1 MIQFVSLTFIFFLID
16 LTQFKLQII
25 EKLLTAMRINNNL
38 ARLKTYLL
46 RHKRDLIL
54 GAIFALGTNFFAL
67 LIPYVLRY
75 TIDGLQ
81 TVINKETLLLYA
93 LLIASI
99 SIMGGLFRYLMT
111 RRLMGVAFQIEYEL
125 RNDLFNH
132 LQKLS
137 LSYFHKIKTGDIMAR
152 ATNDLKAVRMLL
164 GPGIRNLLN
173 TIIMGSTAII
183 LMLIINSKLTLYSL
197 IPLPILTVAVIIF
210 SSRIFHRFKKVQEQF
225 SSISAG
231 VQENLSGIR
240 VVKAYV
246 QEENEK
252 RKFKQLNQDYMNKNM
267 SLVKIWGPFFPF
279 IMLIAGIG
287 IVIVLWFGG
296 QLVITGEISLGQF
309 VQFSGYL
316 MMLTWPMM
324 ALGWVINLVQRGS
337 ASMGRLMEILDQV
350 PEIKDS
356 EWTQD
361 INILEGEIEFK
372 NVSFAYD
379 EKVILKNI
387 NLKIPK
393 GMTIGIMGPTGSGKT
408 TLVNLIPR
416 LLELRQGSLTIDGR
430 EIKTIPLKVLRKNVG
445 YVPQETFLFSESL
458 KENIIYGLEGFDEAK
473 LRRAV
478 SISALDDEIERFS
491 QRYETPVGERGVTL
505 SGGQKQRT
513 ALSRAIIREPKILIL
528 DDAFSSVDVHTE
540 EKILK
545 QLRKFRERRTCI
557 LVAHRISTIHDADLI
572 VVLKDGEI
580 VEQGT
585 HKELVAS
592 GGIYAN
598 IYRQQ
603 RLREEL
609 EKIA

>member
-1 MIQFVSLTFIFFLID
+1 MRKSSNLI
-16 LTQFKLQII
+16 
-25 EKLLTAMRINNNL
+25 
-38 ARLKTYLL
+38 RLKAYLL
-46 RHKRDLIL
+46 KHKRNLIL
-54 GAIFALGTNFFAL
+54 AVFFSVGTNLLAL

-75 TIDGLQ
+75 TIDDLK
-81 TVINKETLLLYA
+81 TLMNKETLLLYA
-93 LLIASI
+93 LLIVSI
-99 SIMGGLFRYLMT
+99 SIMAGFFRFLMT
-111 RRLMGVAFQIEYEL
+111 RRLIGVAFQIEYEL
-125 RNDLFNH
+125 RNDLFSH

-137 LSYFHKIKTGDIMAR
+137 LSYFHKTKTGDIMAR
-152 ATNDLKAVRMLL
+152 ATNDLKAVRMLV

-173 TIIMGSTAII
+173 TIIMGSAAII
-183 LMLIINSKLTLYSL
+183 LMLIIDYKLTLYSL
-197 IPLPILTVAVIIF
+197 IPLPVLTIAVTIF
-210 SSRIFHRFKKVQEQF
+210 SSRIFYRFQKVQEQF
-225 SSISAG
+225 SSISVG
-231 VQENLSGIR
+231 VQENLTGIR

-246 QEENEK
+246 QEGNEK
-252 RKFKQLNQDYMNKNM
+252 RKFKQLNQDYMDKNI
-267 SLVKIWGPFFPF
+267 SLVKIWGLFFPF

-287 IVIVLWFGG
+287 MVIVLWLGG
-296 QLVITGEISLGQF
+296 RLVMAGKISLGQF
-309 VQFSGYL
+309 VQFNGYL

-324 ALGWVINLVQRGS
+324 ALGWAINLVQRGS
-337 ASMGRLMEILDQV
+337 ASMGRLIEILDQA

-356 EWTQD
+356 EYLED
-361 INILEGEIEFK
+361 IRTLEGEIEFK

-379 EKVILKNI
+379 KKVILKNI
-387 NLKIPK
+387 DLKIPK
-393 GMTIGIMGPTGSGKT
+393 GITIGIIGPTGSGKS

-416 LLELRQGSLTIDGR
+416 LLEVREGSLTIDGM
-430 EIKTIPLKVLRKNVG
+430 EIKSIPLKILRKNIG

-478 SISALDDEIERFS
+478 SISALSDEIERFS

-545 QLRKFRERRTCI
+545 QLRKFRKRRTCI
-557 LVAHRISTIHDADLI
+557 LVSHRTSTIEDADWI
-572 VVLKDGEI
+572 VVLKDGRI

-585 HKELVAS
+585 HEELVARS
-592 GGIYAN
+592 GIYTD
-598 IYRQQ
+598 IWLQQ
-603 RLREEL
+603 QLREEL

>member
-1 MIQFVSLTFIFFLID
+1 ML
-16 LTQFKLQII
+16 
-25 EKLLTAMRINNNL
+25 
-38 ARLKTYLL
+38 
-46 RHKRDLIL
+46 
-54 GAIFALGTNFFAL
+54 AL

-75 TIDGLQ
+75 TIDGLK
-81 TVINKETLLLYA
+81 TLMNKETLLLYA
-93 LLIASI
+93 LLIVSI
-99 SIMGGLFRYLMT
+99 SIMAGFFRFLMT

-125 RNDLFNH
+125 RNDLFSH

-137 LSYFHKIKTGDIMAR
+137 LSYFHKTKTGDIMAR
-152 ATNDLKAVRMLL
+152 ATNDLKAVRMLV

-173 TIIMGSTAII
+173 TIIMGSAAII
-183 LMLIINSKLTLYSL
+183 LMLIIDYKLTLYSL
-197 IPLPILTVAVIIF
+197 IPLPVLTIAVTIF
-210 SSRIFHRFKKVQEQF
+210 SSRIFYRFQKVQEQF
-225 SSISAG
+225 SSISVG
-231 VQENLSGIR
+231 VQENLTGIR

-246 QEENEK
+246 QEGNEK
-252 RKFKQLNQDYMNKNM
+252 RKFKQLNQDYMDKNI
-267 SLVKIWGPFFPF
+267 SLVKIWGLFFPF

-287 IVIVLWFGG
+287 MVIVLWLGG
-296 QLVITGEISLGQF
+296 RLVMAGKISLGQF
-309 VQFSGYL
+309 VQFNGYL

-324 ALGWVINLVQRGS
+324 ALGWAINLVQRGS
-337 ASMGRLMEILDQV
+337 ASMGRLIEILDQA

-356 EWTQD
+356 EYLED
-361 INILEGEIEFK
+361 IRTLEGEIEFK

-379 EKVILKNI
+379 KKVILKNI
-387 NLKIPK
+387 DLKIPK
-393 GMTIGIMGPTGSGKT
+393 GITIGIIGPTGSGKS

-416 LLELRQGSLTIDGR
+416 LLEVKEGSLTIDGM
-430 EIKTIPLKVLRKNVG
+430 EIKSIPLKILRKNIG

-478 SISALDDEIERFS
+478 SISALSDEIERFS

-545 QLRKFRERRTCI
+545 QLRKFRKRRTCI
-557 LVAHRISTIHDADLI
+557 LVSHRTSTIEDADWI
-572 VVLKDGEI
+572 VVLKDGRI

-585 HKELVAS
+585 HEELVARS
-592 GGIYAN
+592 GIYTD
-598 IYRQQ
+598 IWLQQ
-603 RLREEL
+603 QLREEL

>member
-1 MIQFVSLTFIFFLID
+1 
-16 LTQFKLQII
+16 
-25 EKLLTAMRINNNL
+25 MRINNNL

-46 RHKRDLIL
+46 RHKRGLIL

-99 SIMGGLFRYLMT
+99 SIMGGFFRYLMT
-111 RRLMGVAFQIEYEL
+111 RRLMGVAFQVEYEL

-183 LMLIINSKLTLYSL
+183 LMLIINSELTLYSL

-416 LLELRQGSLTIDGR
+416 LLELRQGSLTIDGM

>member
-1 MIQFVSLTFIFFLID
+1 MRKSSNLT
-16 LTQFKLQII
+16 
-25 EKLLTAMRINNNL
+25 
-38 ARLKTYLL
+38 RLKAYLL
-46 RHKRDLIL
+46 RHKRNLTL
-54 GAIFALGTNFFAL
+54 AVFFSVGTNLLAL

-75 TIDGLQ
+75 TIDGLK
-81 TVINKETLLLYA
+81 TPMNKETLLLYA
-93 LLIASI
+93 LLIVSI
-99 SIMGGLFRYLMT
+99 SIMAGFFRFLMT

-125 RNDLFNH
+125 RNDLFSH

-137 LSYFHKIKTGDIMAR
+137 LSYFHKTKTGDIMAR
-152 ATNDLKAVRMLL
+152 ATNDLKAVRMLV

-173 TIIMGSTAII
+173 TIIMGSAAII
-183 LMLIINSKLTLYSL
+183 LMLIIDYKLTLYSL
-197 IPLPILTVAVIIF
+197 IPLPVLTIAVTIF
-210 SSRIFHRFKKVQEQF
+210 SSRIFYRFQKVQEQF
-225 SSISAG
+225 SSISVG
-231 VQENLSGIR
+231 VQENLTGIR

-246 QEENEK
+246 QEGNEK
-252 RKFKQLNQDYMNKNM
+252 RKFKQLNQDYMDKNI
-267 SLVKIWGPFFPF
+267 SLVKIWGLFFPF

-287 IVIVLWFGG
+287 MVIVLWLGG
-296 QLVITGEISLGQF
+296 RLVMVGKISLGQF
-309 VQFSGYL
+309 VQFNGYL

-324 ALGWVINLVQRGS
+324 ALGWAINLVQRGS
-337 ASMGRLMEILDQV
+337 ASMGRLIEILDQA

-356 EWTQD
+356 EYLED
-361 INILEGEIEFK
+361 IRTLEGEIEFK

-379 EKVILKNI
+379 KKVTLKNI
-387 NLKIPK
+387 DLKIPK
-393 GMTIGIMGPTGSGKT
+393 GITIGIIGPTGSGKS

-416 LLELRQGSLTIDGR
+416 LLEVREGSLTIDGM
-430 EIKTIPLKVLRKNVG
+430 EIKSIPLKILRKNIG

-478 SISALDDEIERFS
+478 SISALSDEIERFS

-545 QLRKFRERRTCI
+545 QLRKFRKRRTCI
-557 LVAHRISTIHDADLI
+557 LVSHRTSTIEDADWI
-572 VVLKDGEI
+572 VVLKDGRI

-585 HKELVAS
+585 HEELVARS
-592 GGIYAN
+592 GIYTD
-598 IYRQQ
+598 IWLQQ
-603 RLREEL
+603 QLREEL

>member
-1 MIQFVSLTFIFFLID
+1 ML
-16 LTQFKLQII
+16 
-25 EKLLTAMRINNNL
+25 
-38 ARLKTYLL
+38 
-46 RHKRDLIL
+46 
-54 GAIFALGTNFFAL
+54 AL

-75 TIDGLQ
+75 TIDDLK
-81 TVINKETLLLYA
+81 TLMNKETLLLYA
-93 LLIASI
+93 LLIVSI
-99 SIMGGLFRYLMT
+99 SIMAGFFRFLMT

-125 RNDLFNH
+125 RNDLFSH

-137 LSYFHKIKTGDIMAR
+137 LSYFHQTKTGDIMAR
-152 ATNDLKAVRMLL
+152 ATNDLKAVRMLV

-173 TIIMGSTAII
+173 TIIMGSAAII
-183 LMLIINSKLTLYSL
+183 LMLIIDYKLTLYSL
-197 IPLPILTVAVIIF
+197 IPLPVLTIAVTIF
-210 SSRIFHRFKKVQEQF
+210 SSRIFYRFQKVQEQF
-225 SSISAG
+225 SSISVG
-231 VQENLSGIR
+231 VQENLTGIR

-246 QEENEK
+246 QEGNEK
-252 RKFKQLNQDYMNKNM
+252 RKFKQLNQDYMDKNI
-267 SLVKIWGPFFPF
+267 SLVKIWGLFFPF

-287 IVIVLWFGG
+287 MVIVLWLGG
-296 QLVITGEISLGQF
+296 RLVMGGKISLGQF
-309 VQFSGYL
+309 VQFNGYL

-324 ALGWVINLVQRGS
+324 ALGWAINLVQRGS
-337 ASMGRLMEILDQV
+337 ASMGRLIEILDQA

-356 EWTQD
+356 EYLED
-361 INILEGEIEFK
+361 IRTLEGEIEFK

-379 EKVILKNI
+379 KKVILKNI
-387 NLKIPK
+387 DLKIPK
-393 GMTIGIMGPTGSGKT
+393 GITIGIIGPTGSGKS

-416 LLELRQGSLTIDGR
+416 LLEVREGSLTIDGM
-430 EIKTIPLKVLRKNVG
+430 EIKSIPLKILRKNIG

-478 SISALDDEIERFS
+478 SISALSDEIERFS

-545 QLRKFRERRTCI
+545 QLRKFRKRRTCI
-557 LVAHRISTIHDADLI
+557 LVSHRTSTIEDADWI
-572 VVLKDGEI
+572 VVLKDGRI

-585 HKELVAS
+585 HEELVARS
-592 GGIYAN
+592 GIYTD
-598 IYRQQ
+598 IWLQQ
-603 RLREEL
+603 QLREEL

>member
-1 MIQFVSLTFIFFLID
+1 ML
-16 LTQFKLQII
+16 
-25 EKLLTAMRINNNL
+25 
-38 ARLKTYLL
+38 
-46 RHKRDLIL
+46 
-54 GAIFALGTNFFAL
+54 AL

-75 TIDGLQ
+75 TIDGLK
-81 TVINKETLLLYA
+81 TLMNKETLLLYA
-93 LLIASI
+93 LLIVSI
-99 SIMGGLFRYLMT
+99 SIMAGFFRFLMT

-125 RNDLFNH
+125 RNDLFSH

-137 LSYFHKIKTGDIMAR
+137 LSYFHKTKTGDIMAR
-152 ATNDLKAVRMLL
+152 ATNDLKAVRMLV

-173 TIIMGSTAII
+173 TIIMGSAAII
-183 LMLIINSKLTLYSL
+183 LMLIIDYKLTLYSL
-197 IPLPILTVAVIIF
+197 IPLPVLTIAVTIF
-210 SSRIFHRFKKVQEQF
+210 SSRIFYRFQKVQEQF
-225 SSISAG
+225 SSISVG
-231 VQENLSGIR
+231 VQENLTGIR

-246 QEENEK
+246 QEGNEK
-252 RKFKQLNQDYMNKNM
+252 RKFKQLNQDYMDKNI
-267 SLVKIWGPFFPF
+267 SLVKIWGLFFPF

-287 IVIVLWFGG
+287 MVIVLWLGG
-296 QLVITGEISLGQF
+296 RLVIGGKISLGQF
-309 VQFSGYL
+309 VQFNGYL
-316 MMLTWPMM
+316 MMLIWPMM

-337 ASMGRLMEILDQV
+337 ASMGRLIEILDQV

-356 EWTQD
+356 EDTQD
-361 INILEGEIEFK
+361 IGTLEGEIEFE

-379 EKVILKNI
+379 KKVILKNI

-393 GMTIGIMGPTGSGKT
+393 GITIGIIGPTGSGKS

-416 LLELRQGSLTIDGR
+416 LLEVRQGSLTIDGM
-430 EIKTIPLKVLRKNVG
+430 EIKTIPLKILRKNIG

-478 SISALDDEIERFS
+478 SISALSDEIERFS

-545 QLRKFRERRTCI
+545 QLRKFRKRRTCI
-557 LVAHRISTIHDADLI
+557 LVSHRTSTIEDADWI
-572 VVLKDGEI
+572 VVLKDGRI

-585 HKELVAS
+585 HEELVARS
-592 GGIYAN
+592 GIYTD
-598 IYRQQ
+598 IWLQQ
-603 RLREEL
+603 QLREEL

>member
-1 MIQFVSLTFIFFLID
+1 ML
-16 LTQFKLQII
+16 
-25 EKLLTAMRINNNL
+25 
-38 ARLKTYLL
+38 
-46 RHKRDLIL
+46 
-54 GAIFALGTNFFAL
+54 AL

-75 TIDGLQ
+75 TIDGLK
-81 TVINKETLLLYA
+81 TLMNKETLLLYA
-93 LLIASI
+93 LLIVSI
-99 SIMGGLFRYLMT
+99 SIMAGFFRFLMT

-125 RNDLFNH
+125 RNDLFSH

-137 LSYFHKIKTGDIMAR
+137 LSYFHKTKTGDIMAR
-152 ATNDLKAVRMLL
+152 ATNDLKAVRMLV

-173 TIIMGSTAII
+173 TIIMGSAAII
-183 LMLIINSKLTLYSL
+183 LMLIIDYKLTLYSL
-197 IPLPILTVAVIIF
+197 IPLPVLTIAVTIF
-210 SSRIFHRFKKVQEQF
+210 SSRIFYRFQKVQEQF
-225 SSISAG
+225 SSISVG
-231 VQENLSGIR
+231 VQENLTGIR

-246 QEENEK
+246 QEGNEK
-252 RKFKQLNQDYMNKNM
+252 RKFKQLNQDYMDKNI
-267 SLVKIWGPFFPF
+267 SLVKIWGLFFPF

-287 IVIVLWFGG
+287 MVIVLWLGG
-296 QLVITGEISLGQF
+296 RLVMGGKISLGQF
-309 VQFSGYL
+309 VQFNGYL

-324 ALGWVINLVQRGS
+324 ALGWAINLVQRGS
-337 ASMGRLMEILDQV
+337 ASMGRLIEILDQA

-356 EWTQD
+356 EYLED
-361 INILEGEIEFK
+361 IRTLEGEIEFK

-379 EKVILKNI
+379 KKVILKNI
-387 NLKIPK
+387 DLKIPK
-393 GMTIGIMGPTGSGKT
+393 GITIGIIGPTGSGKS

-416 LLELRQGSLTIDGR
+416 LLEVREGSLTIDGM
-430 EIKTIPLKVLRKNVG
+430 EIKSIPLKILRKNIG

-478 SISALDDEIERFS
+478 SISALSDEIERFS

-545 QLRKFRERRTCI
+545 QLRKFRKRRTCI
-557 LVAHRISTIHDADLI
+557 LVSHRTSTIEDADWI
-572 VVLKDGEI
+572 VVLKDGRI

-585 HKELVAS
+585 HEELVARS
-592 GGIYAN
+592 GIYTD
-598 IYRQQ
+598 IWLQQ
-603 RLREEL
+603 QLREEL

>member
-1 MIQFVSLTFIFFLID
+1 MTLIFFLIN

-38 ARLKTYLL
+38 ARLKIYLL
-46 RHKRDLIL
+46 RHKRDLIW
-54 GAIFALGTNFFAL
+54 GVIFSIGTNLCAL

-81 TVINKETLLLYA
+81 TVISKETLLLYA
-93 LLIASI
+93 LLIVSI
-99 SIMGGLFRYLMT
+99 SIMGGFFRYLMT
-111 RRLMGVAFQIEYEL
+111 RRIVGVAFQIEYEL
-125 RNDLFNH
+125 RNDLFSH

-164 GPGIRNLLN
+164 GPGIRNSLN
-173 TIIMGSTAII
+173 TIIMGTSAIAF
-183 LMLIINSKLTLYSL
+183 MLVINSELALYSL
-197 IPLPILTVAVIIF
+197 IPLPVLTIAVAIF
-210 SSRIFHRFKKVQEQF
+210 SSRIFRRFKKVQEQF
-225 SSISAG
+225 SSMSAG

-240 VVKAYV
+240 VVKAHA

-252 RKFKQLNQDYMNKNM
+252 RKFKQLNQEYMNKNM
-267 SLVKIWGPFFPF
+267 SLARIWGPFFPF
-279 IMLIAGIG
+279 IMLIFGIG
-287 IVIVLWFGG
+287 MIIVLWLGG
-296 QLVITGEISLGQF
+296 RLVITERISLGQL
-309 VQFSGYL
+309 VQFNGYL
-316 MMLTWPMM
+316 MMLTFPMM
-324 ALGWVINLVQRGS
+324 ALGFVINLVQRGS
-337 ASMGRLMEILDQV
+337 ASMGRLMEILEQV
-350 PEIKDS
+350 PEIQDG

-361 INILEGEIEFK
+361 INIIEGEIEFK
-372 NVSFAYD
+372 NASFAYD
-379 EKVILKNI
+379 KKMILKNI
-387 NLKIPK
+387 NLKIAK
-393 GMTIGIMGPTGSGKT
+393 GMTIGITGPIGSGKS

-416 LLELRQGSLTIDGR
+416 LLELRQGSLTIDGI
-430 EIKTIPLKVLRKNVG
+430 EIKTIPLKVLRKNIG

-458 KENIIYGLEGFDEAK
+458 KENIVYGLEDFDEAK

-513 ALSRAIIREPKILIL
+513 AISRAIIREPKILIL

-545 QLRKFRERRTCI
+545 QLGKFRKRRTCI

-572 VVLKDGEI
+572 LVLKDGEI

-585 HKELVAS
+585 HKELVAK
-592 GGIYAN
+592 GGIYTN
-598 IYRQQ
+598 MYRQQ

-609 EKIA
+609 ERI

>member
-1 MIQFVSLTFIFFLID
+1 
-16 LTQFKLQII
+16 
-25 EKLLTAMRINNNL
+25 MRINNNL
-38 ARLKTYLL
+38 AKLKTYLL

-99 SIMGGLFRYLMT
+99 SIMGGFFRYLMT
-111 RRLMGVAFQIEYEL
+111 RRLMGVAFQVEYEL

-408 TLVNLIPR
+408 TLVDLIPR

-430 EIKTIPLKVLRKNVG
+430 EIKTIPLKVLRRNIG

-528 DDAFSSVDVHTE
+528 DDAFSSVDVDTE

-557 LVAHRISTIHDADLI
+557 LVAHRVSTIHDADLI

-598 IYRQQ
+598 TYHQQ

-609 EKIA
+609 ERI

>member
-1 MIQFVSLTFIFFLID
+1 
-16 LTQFKLQII
+16 
-25 EKLLTAMRINNNL
+25 LL
-38 ARLKTYLL
+38 
-46 RHKRDLIL
+46 
-54 GAIFALGTNFFAL
+54 AL

-75 TIDGLQ
+75 TIDDLK
-81 TVINKETLLLYA
+81 TLMNKETLLLYA
-93 LLIASI
+93 LLIVSI
-99 SIMGGLFRYLMT
+99 SIMAGFFRFLMT

-125 RNDLFNH
+125 RNDLFSH

-137 LSYFHKIKTGDIMAR
+137 LSYFHKTKTGDIMAR
-152 ATNDLKAVRMLL
+152 ATNDLKAVRMLV

-173 TIIMGSTAII
+173 TIIMGSAAII
-183 LMLIINSKLTLYSL
+183 LMLIIDYKLTLYSL
-197 IPLPILTVAVIIF
+197 IPLPVLTIAVTIF
-210 SSRIFHRFKKVQEQF
+210 SSRIFYRFQKVQEQF
-225 SSISAG
+225 SSISVG
-231 VQENLSGIR
+231 VQENLTGIR

-246 QEENEK
+246 QEGNEK
-252 RKFKQLNQDYMNKNM
+252 RKFKQLNQDYMDKNI
-267 SLVKIWGPFFPF
+267 SLVKIWGLFFPF

-287 IVIVLWFGG
+287 MVIVLWLGG
-296 QLVITGEISLGQF
+296 RLVIGGKISLGQF
-309 VQFSGYL
+309 VQFNGYL

-324 ALGWVINLVQRGS
+324 ALGWAINLVQRGS
-337 ASMGRLMEILDQV
+337 ASMGRLIEILDQA

-356 EWTQD
+356 EYLED
-361 INILEGEIEFK
+361 IRTLEGEIEFK

-379 EKVILKNI
+379 KKVILKNI
-387 NLKIPK
+387 DLKIPK
-393 GMTIGIMGPTGSGKT
+393 GITIGIIGPTGSGKS

-416 LLELRQGSLTIDGR
+416 LLEVREGSLTIDGM
-430 EIKTIPLKVLRKNVG
+430 EIKSIPLKILRKNIG

-458 KENIIYGLEGFDEAK
+458 KENIIYGLEDFDEAK

-478 SISALDDEIERFS
+478 SISALSDEIERFS

-545 QLRKFRERRTCI
+545 QLRKFRKRRTCI
-557 LVAHRISTIHDADLI
+557 LVSHRTSTIEDADWI
-572 VVLKDGEI
+572 VVLKDGRI

-585 HKELVAS
+585 HEELVARS
-592 GGIYAN
+592 GIYTD
-598 IYRQQ
+598 IWLQQ
-603 RLREEL
+603 QLREEL

>member
-1 MIQFVSLTFIFFLID
+1 MRKSSNLT
-16 LTQFKLQII
+16 
-25 EKLLTAMRINNNL
+25 
-38 ARLKTYLL
+38 RLKAYLL
-46 RHKRDLIL
+46 RHKRNVIL
-54 GAIFALGTNFFAL
+54 AVFFSVGTNLLAL

-75 TIDGLQ
+75 TIDGLK
-81 TVINKETLLLYA
+81 TLMNKETLLLYA
-93 LLIASI
+93 LLIVSI
-99 SIMGGLFRYLMT
+99 SIMAGFFRFLMT

-125 RNDLFNH
+125 RNDLFSH

-137 LSYFHKIKTGDIMAR
+137 LSYFHKTKTGDIMAR
-152 ATNDLKAVRMLL
+152 ATNDLKAVRMLV

-173 TIIMGSTAII
+173 TIIMGSAAII
-183 LMLIINSKLTLYSL
+183 LMLIIDYKLTLYSL
-197 IPLPILTVAVIIF
+197 IPLPVLTIAVTIF
-210 SSRIFHRFKKVQEQF
+210 SSRIFYRFQKVQEQF
-225 SSISAG
+225 SSISVG
-231 VQENLSGIR
+231 VQENLTGIR

-246 QEENEK
+246 QEGNEK
-252 RKFKQLNQDYMNKNM
+252 RKFKQLNQDYMDKNI
-267 SLVKIWGPFFPF
+267 SLVKIWGLFFPF

-287 IVIVLWFGG
+287 MVIVLWLGG
-296 QLVITGEISLGQF
+296 RLVMAGKISLGQF
-309 VQFSGYL
+309 VQFNGYL

-324 ALGWVINLVQRGS
+324 ALGWAINLVQRGS
-337 ASMGRLMEILDQV
+337 ASMGRLIEILDQA

-356 EWTQD
+356 EYLEDMRT
-361 INILEGEIEFK
+361 LEGEIEFR

-379 EKVILKNI
+379 KKVILKNI
-387 NLKIPK
+387 DLKIPK
-393 GMTIGIMGPTGSGKT
+393 GITIGIIGPTGSGKS

-416 LLELRQGSLTIDGR
+416 LLEVREGSLTIDGM
-430 EIKTIPLKVLRKNVG
+430 EVKSIPLKILRKNIG

-478 SISALDDEIERFS
+478 SISALSDEIERFS

-545 QLRKFRERRTCI
+545 QLRKFRKRRTCI
-557 LVAHRISTIHDADLI
+557 LVSHRTSTIEDADWI
-572 VVLKDGEI
+572 VVLKDGRI

-585 HKELVAS
+585 HEELVARS
-592 GGIYAN
+592 GIYTD
-598 IYRQQ
+598 IWLQQ
-603 RLREEL
+603 QLREEL

>member
-1 MIQFVSLTFIFFLID
+1 LIN

-75 TIDGLQ
+75 TIDGLK
-81 TVINKETLLLYA
+81 TLINKETLLLYA
-93 LLIASI
+93 LLIVSI

-111 RRLMGVAFQIEYEL
+111 RRLMGVAFHIEYEL

-210 SSRIFHRFKKVQEQF
+210 SSKIFHRFKKVQEQF

-361 INILEGEIEFK
+361 INIIGGEIEFK

-598 IYRQQ
+598 TYRQQ

-609 EKIA
+609 ERI

>member
-1 MIQFVSLTFIFFLID
+1 
-16 LTQFKLQII
+16 
-25 EKLLTAMRINNNL
+25 
-38 ARLKTYLL
+38 LKAYLL
-46 RHKRDLIL
+46 RHKRNLTL
-54 GAIFALGTNFFAL
+54 AVFFSVGTNLLAL

-75 TIDGLQ
+75 TIDGLK
-81 TVINKETLLLYA
+81 TPMNKETLLLYA
-93 LLIASI
+93 LLIVSI
-99 SIMGGLFRYLMT
+99 SIMAGFFRFLMT

-125 RNDLFNH
+125 RNDLFSH

-137 LSYFHKIKTGDIMAR
+137 LSYFHKTKTGDIMAR
-152 ATNDLKAVRMLL
+152 ATNDLKAVRMLV

-173 TIIMGSTAII
+173 TIIMGSAAII
-183 LMLIINSKLTLYSL
+183 LMLIIDYKLTLYSL
-197 IPLPILTVAVIIF
+197 IPLPVLTIAVTIF
-210 SSRIFHRFKKVQEQF
+210 SSRIFYRFQKVQEQF
-225 SSISAG
+225 SSISVG
-231 VQENLSGIR
+231 VQENLTGIR

-246 QEENEK
+246 QEGNEK
-252 RKFKQLNQDYMNKNM
+252 RKFKQLNQDYMDKNI
-267 SLVKIWGPFFPF
+267 SLVKIWGLFFPF

-287 IVIVLWFGG
+287 MVIVLWLGG
-296 QLVITGEISLGQF
+296 RLVMVGKISLGQF
-309 VQFSGYL
+309 VQFNGYL

-324 ALGWVINLVQRGS
+324 ALGWAINLVQRGS
-337 ASMGRLMEILDQV
+337 ASMGRLIEILDQA

-356 EWTQD
+356 EYLED
-361 INILEGEIEFK
+361 IRTLEGEIEFK

-379 EKVILKNI
+379 KKVTLKNI
-387 NLKIPK
+387 DLKIPK
-393 GMTIGIMGPTGSGKT
+393 GITIGIIGPTGSGKS

-416 LLELRQGSLTIDGR
+416 LLEVREGSLTIDGM
-430 EIKTIPLKVLRKNVG
+430 EIKSIPLKILRKNIG

-478 SISALDDEIERFS
+478 SISALSDEIERFS

-545 QLRKFRERRTCI
+545 QLRKFRKRRTCI
-557 LVAHRISTIHDADLI
+557 LVSHRTSTIEDADWI
-572 VVLKDGEI
+572 VVLKDGRI

-585 HKELVAS
+585 HEELVARS
-592 GGIYAN
+592 GIYTD
-598 IYRQQ
+598 IWLQQ
-603 RLREEL
+603 QLREEL

>member
-1 MIQFVSLTFIFFLID
+1 
-16 LTQFKLQII
+16 
-25 EKLLTAMRINNNL
+25 LL
-38 ARLKTYLL
+38 
-46 RHKRDLIL
+46 
-54 GAIFALGTNFFAL
+54 AL

-75 TIDGLQ
+75 TIDGLK
-81 TVINKETLLLYA
+81 TSMNKETLLLYA
-93 LLIASI
+93 LLIVSI
-99 SIMGGLFRYLMT
+99 SIMAGFFRFLMT

-125 RNDLFNH
+125 RNDLFSH

-137 LSYFHKIKTGDIMAR
+137 LSYFHKTKTGDIMAR
-152 ATNDLKAVRMLL
+152 ATNDLKAVRMLV

-173 TIIMGSTAII
+173 TIIMGSAAII
-183 LMLIINSKLTLYSL
+183 LMLIIDYELTLYSL
-197 IPLPILTVAVIIF
+197 IPLPVLTIAVIIF
-210 SSRIFHRFKKVQEQF
+210 SSRIFYRFQKVQEQF
-225 SSISAG
+225 SSISVG
-231 VQENLSGIR
+231 VQENLTGIR

-246 QEENEK
+246 QEGNEK
-252 RKFKQLNQDYMNKNM
+252 RKFKQLNQDYMDKNI
-267 SLVKIWGPFFPF
+267 SLVKIWGLFFPF

-287 IVIVLWFGG
+287 MVIVLWLGG
-296 QLVITGEISLGQF
+296 RLVMAGKISLGQF
-309 VQFSGYL
+309 VQFNGYL

-324 ALGWVINLVQRGS
+324 ALGWAINLVQRGS
-337 ASMGRLMEILDQV
+337 ASMGRLIEILDQA

-356 EWTQD
+356 EYLED
-361 INILEGEIEFK
+361 IRTLEGEIEFK

-379 EKVILKNI
+379 KKVILKNI
-387 NLKIPK
+387 DLKIPK
-393 GMTIGIMGPTGSGKT
+393 GITIGIIGPTGSGKS

-416 LLELRQGSLTIDGR
+416 LLEVREGSLTIDGM
-430 EIKTIPLKVLRKNVG
+430 EIKSIPLKILRKNIG

-478 SISALDDEIERFS
+478 SISALSDEIERFS

-545 QLRKFRERRTCI
+545 QLRKFRKRRTCI
-557 LVAHRISTIHDADLI
+557 LVSHRTSTIEDADWI
-572 VVLKDGEI
+572 VVLKDGRI

-585 HKELVAS
+585 HEELVARS
-592 GGIYAN
+592 GIYTD
-598 IYRQQ
+598 IWLQQ
-603 RLREEL
+603 QLREEL

>member
-1 MIQFVSLTFIFFLID
+1 MRKSSNLT
-16 LTQFKLQII
+16 
-25 EKLLTAMRINNNL
+25 
-38 ARLKTYLL
+38 RLKAYLL
-46 RHKRDLIL
+46 RHKRNLIL
-54 GAIFALGTNFFAL
+54 AVFFSLGTNLLAL

-75 TIDGLQ
+75 TIDDLK
-81 TVINKETLLLYA
+81 TLMNKETLLLYA
-93 LLIASI
+93 LLIVSI
-99 SIMGGLFRYLMT
+99 SIMAGFFRFLMT

-125 RNDLFNH
+125 RNDLFSH

-137 LSYFHKIKTGDIMAR
+137 LSYFHKTKTGDIMAR
-152 ATNDLKAVRMLL
+152 ATNDLKAVRMLV

-173 TIIMGSTAII
+173 TIIMGSAAII
-183 LMLIINSKLTLYSL
+183 LMLIIDYKLTLYSL
-197 IPLPILTVAVIIF
+197 IPLPVLTIAVTIF
-210 SSRIFHRFKKVQEQF
+210 SSRIFYRFQKVQEQF
-225 SSISAG
+225 SSISVG
-231 VQENLSGIR
+231 VQENLTGIR

-246 QEENEK
+246 QEGNEK
-252 RKFKQLNQDYMNKNM
+252 RKFKQLNQDYMDKNI
-267 SLVKIWGPFFPF
+267 SLVKIWGLFFPF

-287 IVIVLWFGG
+287 MVIVLWLGG
-296 QLVITGEISLGQF
+296 RLVMAGKISLGQF
-309 VQFSGYL
+309 VQFNGYL

-324 ALGWVINLVQRGS
+324 ALGWAINLVQRGS
-337 ASMGRLMEILDQV
+337 ASMGRLIEILDQA

-356 EWTQD
+356 EYLED
-361 INILEGEIEFK
+361 IRTLEGEIEFK

-379 EKVILKNI
+379 KKAILKNI
-387 NLKIPK
+387 DLKIPK
-393 GMTIGIMGPTGSGKT
+393 GITIGIIGPTGSGKS

-416 LLELRQGSLTIDGR
+416 LLEVREGSLTIDGM
-430 EIKTIPLKVLRKNVG
+430 EIKSIPLKILRKNIG

-478 SISALDDEIERFS
+478 SISALSDEIERFS

-545 QLRKFRERRTCI
+545 QLRKFRKRRTCI
-557 LVAHRISTIHDADLI
+557 LVSHRTSTIEDADWI
-572 VVLKDGEI
+572 VVLKDGRI

-585 HKELVAS
+585 HEELVARS
-592 GGIYAN
+592 GIYTD
-598 IYRQQ
+598 IWLQQ
-603 RLREEL
+603 QLREEL

>member
-1 MIQFVSLTFIFFLID
+1 
-16 LTQFKLQII
+16 
-25 EKLLTAMRINNNL
+25 MRINNNL

-46 RHKRDLIL
+46 RHKGDLIW
-54 GAIFALGTNFFAL
+54 GVVFSIGTNLFAL

-93 LLIASI
+93 LLIVFI
-99 SIMGGLFRYLMT
+99 SIIGGFFRYLMT
-111 RRLMGVAFQIEYEL
+111 RRIVGVAFQVEYEL
-125 RNDLFNH
+125 RNDLFSH

-173 TIIMGSTAII
+173 TIIMGTAAIA
-183 LMLIINSKLTLYSL
+183 LMLTIDYKLTLYSL
-197 IPLPILTVAVIIF
+197 IPLPVLTITVTIF

-225 SSISAG
+225 SSMSAG

-240 VVKAYV
+240 VVKAHA

-252 RKFKQLNQDYMNKNM
+252 RKFKHLNQEYMNKNM

-279 IMLIAGIG
+279 IMLIFGIG
-287 IVIVLWFGG
+287 MVIVLWLGG
-296 QLVITGEISLGQF
+296 RLVITERISLGQL
-309 VQFSGYL
+309 VQFNGYL
-316 MMLTWPMM
+316 MMLTFPMM
-324 ALGWVINLVQRGS
+324 ALGFVINLVQRGS
-337 ASMGRLMEILDQV
+337 ASMGRLMEILEQV
-350 PEIKDS
+350 PEIQDG

-361 INILEGEIEFK
+361 IKTLEGAIEFR
-372 NVSFAYD
+372 NVNFAYD

-393 GMTIGIMGPTGSGKT
+393 GITIGITGPIGSGKS

-430 EIKTIPLKVLRKNVG
+430 EIKTIPLKVLRKNIG

-458 KENIIYGLEGFDEAK
+458 KENIIYGLERFDEAK

-513 ALSRAIIREPKILIL
+513 AISRAIIREPKILIL

-545 QLRKFRERRTCI
+545 QLRKFRKKRTCI

-572 VVLKDGEI
+572 LVLKDGEI

-585 HKELVAS
+585 HKELVAKR
-592 GGIYAN
+592 GIYTN
-598 IYRQQ
+598 MYRQQ
-603 RLREEL
+603 RLQEEL
-609 EKIA
+609 EKTV

>member
-1 MIQFVSLTFIFFLID
+1 ML
-16 LTQFKLQII
+16 
-25 EKLLTAMRINNNL
+25 
-38 ARLKTYLL
+38 
-46 RHKRDLIL
+46 
-54 GAIFALGTNFFAL
+54 AL

-75 TIDGLQ
+75 TIDDLK
-81 TVINKETLLLYA
+81 TLMNKETLLLYA
-93 LLIASI
+93 LLIVSI
-99 SIMGGLFRYLMT
+99 SIMAGFFRFLMT

-125 RNDLFNH
+125 RNDLFSH

-137 LSYFHKIKTGDIMAR
+137 LSYFHKTKTGDIMAR
-152 ATNDLKAVRMLL
+152 ATNDLKAVRMLV

-173 TIIMGSTAII
+173 TIIMGSAAII
-183 LMLIINSKLTLYSL
+183 LMLIIDYKLTLYSL
-197 IPLPILTVAVIIF
+197 IPLPVLTIAVTIF
-210 SSRIFHRFKKVQEQF
+210 SSRIFYRFQKVQEQF
-225 SSISAG
+225 SSISVG
-231 VQENLSGIR
+231 VQENLTGIR

-246 QEENEK
+246 QEGNEK
-252 RKFKQLNQDYMNKNM
+252 RKFKQLNQNYMDKNI
-267 SLVKIWGPFFPF
+267 SLVKIWGLFFPF

-287 IVIVLWFGG
+287 MVIVLWLGG
-296 QLVITGEISLGQF
+296 RLVMAGKISLGQF
-309 VQFSGYL
+309 VQFNGYL

-324 ALGWVINLVQRGS
+324 ALGWAINLVQRGS
-337 ASMGRLMEILDQV
+337 ASMGRLIEILDQA

-356 EWTQD
+356 EYLED
-361 INILEGEIEFK
+361 IRTLEGEIEFK

-379 EKVILKNI
+379 KKVILKNI
-387 NLKIPK
+387 DLKIPK
-393 GMTIGIMGPTGSGKT
+393 GITIGIIGPTGSGKS

-416 LLELRQGSLTIDGR
+416 LLEVREGSLTIDGM
-430 EIKTIPLKVLRKNVG
+430 EIKSIPLKILRKNIG

-458 KENIIYGLEGFDEAK
+458 KENIIYGLEDFDEAK

-478 SISALDDEIERFS
+478 SISALSDEIERFS

-545 QLRKFRERRTCI
+545 QLRKFRKRRTCI
-557 LVAHRISTIHDADLI
+557 LVSHRTSTIEDADWI
-572 VVLKDGEI
+572 VVLKDGRI

-585 HKELVAS
+585 HEELVARS
-592 GGIYAN
+592 GIYTD
-598 IYRQQ
+598 IWLQQ
-603 RLREEL
+603 QLREEL

>member
-1 MIQFVSLTFIFFLID
+1 ML
-16 LTQFKLQII
+16 
-25 EKLLTAMRINNNL
+25 
-38 ARLKTYLL
+38 
-46 RHKRDLIL
+46 
-54 GAIFALGTNFFAL
+54 AL

-75 TIDGLQ
+75 TIDDLK
-81 TVINKETLLLYA
+81 TLMNKETLLLYA
-93 LLIASI
+93 LLIVSI
-99 SIMGGLFRYLMT
+99 SIMAGFFRFLMT

-125 RNDLFNH
+125 RNDLFSH

-137 LSYFHKIKTGDIMAR
+137 LSYFHKTKTGDIMAR
-152 ATNDLKAVRMLL
+152 ATNDLKAVRMLV

-173 TIIMGSTAII
+173 TIIMGSAAII
-183 LMLIINSKLTLYSL
+183 LMLIIDYKLTLYSL
-197 IPLPILTVAVIIF
+197 IPLPVLTIAVTIF
-210 SSRIFHRFKKVQEQF
+210 SSRIFYRFQKVQEQF
-225 SSISAG
+225 SSISVG
-231 VQENLSGIR
+231 VQENLTGIR

-246 QEENEK
+246 QEGNEK
-252 RKFKQLNQDYMNKNM
+252 RKFKQLNQDYMDKNI
-267 SLVKIWGPFFPF
+267 SLVKIWGLFFPF

-287 IVIVLWFGG
+287 MVIVLWLGG
-296 QLVITGEISLGQF
+296 RLVMVGKISLGQF
-309 VQFSGYL
+309 VQFNGYL

-324 ALGWVINLVQRGS
+324 ALGWAINLVQRGS
-337 ASMGRLMEILDQV
+337 ASMGRLIEILDQA

-356 EWTQD
+356 EYLED
-361 INILEGEIEFK
+361 IRTLEGEIEFK

-379 EKVILKNI
+379 KKVILKNI
-387 NLKIPK
+387 DLKIPK
-393 GMTIGIMGPTGSGKT
+393 GITIGIIGPTGSGKS

-416 LLELRQGSLTIDGR
+416 LLEVREGSLTIDGM
-430 EIKTIPLKVLRKNVG
+430 EIKSIPLKILRKNIG

-458 KENIIYGLEGFDEAK
+458 KENIIYGLEDFDEAK

-478 SISALDDEIERFS
+478 SISALSDEIERFS

-545 QLRKFRERRTCI
+545 QLRKFRKRRTCI
-557 LVAHRISTIHDADLI
+557 LVSHRTSTIEDADWI
-572 VVLKDGEI
+572 VVLKDGRI

-585 HKELVAS
+585 HEELVARS
-592 GGIYAN
+592 GIYTD
-598 IYRQQ
+598 IWLQQ
-603 RLREEL
+603 QLREEL

>member
-1 MIQFVSLTFIFFLID
+1 ML
-16 LTQFKLQII
+16 
-25 EKLLTAMRINNNL
+25 
-38 ARLKTYLL
+38 
-46 RHKRDLIL
+46 
-54 GAIFALGTNFFAL
+54 AL

-75 TIDGLQ
+75 TIDDLK
-81 TVINKETLLLYA
+81 TLMNKETLLLYA
-93 LLIASI
+93 LLIVSI
-99 SIMGGLFRYLMT
+99 SIMAGFFRFLMT

-125 RNDLFNH
+125 RNDLFSH

-137 LSYFHKIKTGDIMAR
+137 LSYFHKTKTGDIMAR
-152 ATNDLKAVRMLL
+152 ATNDLKAVRMLV

-173 TIIMGSTAII
+173 TIIMGSAAII
-183 LMLIINSKLTLYSL
+183 LMLIIDYKLTLYSL
-197 IPLPILTVAVIIF
+197 IPLPVLTIAVTIF
-210 SSRIFHRFKKVQEQF
+210 SSRIFYRFQKVQEQF
-225 SSISAG
+225 SSISVG
-231 VQENLSGIR
+231 VQENLTGIR

-246 QEENEK
+246 QEGNEK
-252 RKFKQLNQDYMNKNM
+252 RKFKQLNQDYMDKNI
-267 SLVKIWGPFFPF
+267 SLVKIWGLFFPF

-287 IVIVLWFGG
+287 MVIVLWLGG
-296 QLVITGEISLGQF
+296 RLVIAGKISLGQF
-309 VQFSGYL
+309 VQFNGYL

-324 ALGWVINLVQRGS
+324 ALGWAINLVQRGS
-337 ASMGRLMEILDQV
+337 ASMGRLIEILDQA

-356 EWTQD
+356 EYLED
-361 INILEGEIEFK
+361 IRTLEGEIEFK

-379 EKVILKNI
+379 KKVVLKNI
-387 NLKIPK
+387 DLKIPK
-393 GMTIGIMGPTGSGKT
+393 GITIGIIGPTGSGKS

-416 LLELRQGSLTIDGR
+416 LLEVKEGSLTIDGM
-430 EIKTIPLKVLRKNVG
+430 EIKSIPLKILRKNIG

-458 KENIIYGLEGFDEAK
+458 KENIIYGLEDFDEAK

-478 SISALDDEIERFS
+478 SISALSDEIERFS

-545 QLRKFRERRTCI
+545 QLRKFRKRRTCI
-557 LVAHRISTIHDADLI
+557 LVSHRTSTIEDADWI
-572 VVLKDGEI
+572 VVLKDGRI

-585 HKELVAS
+585 HEELVARS
-592 GGIYAN
+592 GIYTD
-598 IYRQQ
+598 IWLQQ
-603 RLREEL
+603 QLREEL

>member
-1 MIQFVSLTFIFFLID
+1 MRKSSNLT
-16 LTQFKLQII
+16 
-25 EKLLTAMRINNNL
+25 
-38 ARLKTYLL
+38 RLKAYLL
-46 RHKRDLIL
+46 RHKRNLIL
-54 GAIFALGTNFFAL
+54 AVFFSAGTNLLAL

-75 TIDGLQ
+75 TIDDLK
-81 TVINKETLLLYA
+81 TLMNKETLLLYA
-93 LLIASI
+93 LLIVSI
-99 SIMGGLFRYLMT
+99 SIMAGFFRFLMT

-125 RNDLFNH
+125 RNDLFSH

-137 LSYFHKIKTGDIMAR
+137 LSYFHKTKTGDIMAR
-152 ATNDLKAVRMLL
+152 ATNDLKAVRMLV

-173 TIIMGSTAII
+173 TIIMGSAAII
-183 LMLIINSKLTLYSL
+183 LMLIIDYKLTLYSL
-197 IPLPILTVAVIIF
+197 IPLPVLTIAVTIF
-210 SSRIFHRFKKVQEQF
+210 SSRIFYRFQKVQEQF
-225 SSISAG
+225 SSISVG
-231 VQENLSGIR
+231 VQENLTGIR

-246 QEENEK
+246 QEGNEK
-252 RKFKQLNQDYMNKNM
+252 RKFKQLNQDYMDKNI
-267 SLVKIWGPFFPF
+267 SLVKIWGLFFPF

-287 IVIVLWFGG
+287 MVIVLWLGG
-296 QLVITGEISLGQF
+296 RLVMVGKISLGQF
-309 VQFSGYL
+309 VQFNGYL

-324 ALGWVINLVQRGS
+324 ALGWAINLVQRGS
-337 ASMGRLMEILDQV
+337 ASMGRLIEILDQA

-356 EWTQD
+356 EYLED
-361 INILEGEIEFK
+361 IRTLEGEIEFK

-379 EKVILKNI
+379 KKVILKNI
-387 NLKIPK
+387 DLKIPK
-393 GMTIGIMGPTGSGKT
+393 GITIGIIGPTGSGKS

-416 LLELRQGSLTIDGR
+416 LLEVREGSLTIDGM
-430 EIKTIPLKVLRKNVG
+430 EIKSIPLKILRKNIG

-458 KENIIYGLEGFDEAK
+458 KENIIYGLEDFDEAK

-478 SISALDDEIERFS
+478 SISALSDEIERFS

-545 QLRKFRERRTCI
+545 QLRKFRKRRTCI
-557 LVAHRISTIHDADLI
+557 LVSHRTSTIEDADWI
-572 VVLKDGEI
+572 VVLKDGRI

-585 HKELVAS
+585 HEELVARS
-592 GGIYAN
+592 GIYTD
-598 IYRQQ
+598 IWLQQ
-603 RLREEL
+603 QLREEL

>member
-1 MIQFVSLTFIFFLID
+1 MIN
-16 LTQFKLQII
+16 LTQLKLQII

-46 RHKRDLIL
+46 RHKRDLIW
-54 GAIFALGTNFFAL
+54 GVVFSIGTNLFAL

-81 TVINKETLLLYA
+81 TVISKETLLLYA
-93 LLIASI
+93 LLIVSI
-99 SIMGGLFRYLMT
+99 SIMGGFFRYLMT
-111 RRLMGVAFQIEYEL
+111 RRIVGVAFQVEYEL
-125 RNDLFNH
+125 RNDLFRH

-137 LSYFHKIKTGDIMAR
+137 LSYFHKMKTGDIMAR

-173 TIIMGSTAII
+173 TIIMGTAAIA
-183 LMLIINSKLTLYSL
+183 LMLTIDYKLTLYSL
-197 IPLPILTVAVIIF
+197 IPLPVLTITVTIF

-225 SSISAG
+225 SSMSAG

-240 VVKAYV
+240 VVKAHA

-252 RKFKQLNQDYMNKNM
+252 RKFKQLNQEYMNKNM
-267 SLVKIWGPFFPF
+267 SLAKIWGPFFPF
-279 IMLIAGIG
+279 IMLIFGIG
-287 IVIVLWFGG
+287 MVIVLWLGG
-296 QLVITGEISLGQF
+296 RLVIAEKISLGQF
-309 VQFSGYL
+309 VQFNGYL
-316 MMLTWPMM
+316 MMLTFPMM
-324 ALGWVINLVQRGS
+324 ALGFVINLVQRGS
-337 ASMGRLMEILDQV
+337 ASMGRLMEILKQV
-350 PEIKDS
+350 PEIQDG

-372 NVSFAYD
+372 NAGFAYD

-393 GMTIGIMGPTGSGKT
+393 GITIGITGPIGSGKS
-408 TLVNLIPR
+408 TLINLIPR
-416 LLELRQGSLTIDGR
+416 LLELREGSLTIDGR
-430 EIKTIPLKVLRKNVG
+430 EIKTIPLKVLRKNIG

-458 KENIIYGLEGFDEAK
+458 KENIIYGLERFDEAK

-478 SISALDDEIERFS
+478 SISALNDEIGRFS
-491 QRYETPVGERGVTL
+491 QGYETPVGERGVTL

-580 VEQGT
+580 VEQGA
-585 HKELVAS
+585 HKELVAKR
-592 GGIYAN
+592 GIYAN
-598 IYRQQ
+598 MYRQQ
-603 RLREEL
+603 RLQEEL
-609 EKIA
+609 EKTV

>member
-1 MIQFVSLTFIFFLID
+1 MRKSSKLT
-16 LTQFKLQII
+16 
-25 EKLLTAMRINNNL
+25 
-38 ARLKTYLL
+38 RLKSYLL
-46 RHKRDLIL
+46 RHKRNLIL
-54 GAIFALGTNFFAL
+54 AVFFSLGTNLLAL

-75 TIDGLQ
+75 TIDDLK
-81 TVINKETLLLYA
+81 TLMNKETLLLYA
-93 LLIASI
+93 LLIVSI
-99 SIMGGLFRYLMT
+99 SIMAGFFRFLMT

-125 RNDLFNH
+125 RNDLFSH

-137 LSYFHKIKTGDIMAR
+137 LSYFHKTKTGDIMAR
-152 ATNDLKAVRMLL
+152 ATNDLKAVRMLV

-173 TIIMGSTAII
+173 TIIMGSAAII
-183 LMLIINSKLTLYSL
+183 LMLIIDYKLTLYSL
-197 IPLPILTVAVIIF
+197 IPLPVLTIAVTIF
-210 SSRIFHRFKKVQEQF
+210 SSRIFYRFQKVQEQF
-225 SSISAG
+225 SSISVG
-231 VQENLSGIR
+231 VQENLTGIR

-246 QEENEK
+246 QEGNEK
-252 RKFKQLNQDYMNKNM
+252 RKFKQLNQDYMDKNI
-267 SLVKIWGPFFPF
+267 SLVKIWGLFFPF

-287 IVIVLWFGG
+287 MVIVLWLGG
-296 QLVITGEISLGQF
+296 RLVMGGKISLGQF
-309 VQFSGYL
+309 VQFNGYL

-324 ALGWVINLVQRGS
+324 ALGWAINLVQRGS
-337 ASMGRLMEILDQV
+337 ASMGRLIEILDQA

-356 EWTQD
+356 EYLED
-361 INILEGEIEFK
+361 IRTLEGEIEFK

-379 EKVILKNI
+379 KKAILKNI
-387 NLKIPK
+387 DLKIPK
-393 GMTIGIMGPTGSGKT
+393 GITIGIIGPTGSGKS

-416 LLELRQGSLTIDGR
+416 LLEVREGSLTIDGM
-430 EIKTIPLKVLRKNVG
+430 EIKSIPLKILRKNIG

-478 SISALDDEIERFS
+478 SISALSDEIERFS

-545 QLRKFRERRTCI
+545 QLRKFRKRRTCI
-557 LVAHRISTIHDADLI
+557 LVSHRTSTIEDADWI
-572 VVLKDGEI
+572 VVLKDGRI

-585 HKELVAS
+585 HEELVARS
-592 GGIYAN
+592 GIYTD
-598 IYRQQ
+598 IWLQQ
-603 RLREEL
+603 QLREEL

>member
-1 MIQFVSLTFIFFLID
+1 
-16 LTQFKLQII
+16 
-25 EKLLTAMRINNNL
+25 MRINNNL

-46 RHKRDLIL
+46 RHKGDLIW
-54 GAIFALGTNFFAL
+54 GVVFSIGTNLSAL

-93 LLIASI
+93 LLIVFI
-99 SIMGGLFRYLMT
+99 SIIGGFFRYLMT
-111 RRLMGVAFQIEYEL
+111 RRIVGVAFQVEYEL
-125 RNDLFNH
+125 RNDLFSH

-173 TIIMGSTAII
+173 TIIMGTAAIA
-183 LMLIINSKLTLYSL
+183 LMLTIDYKLTLYSL
-197 IPLPILTVAVIIF
+197 IPLPVLTITVTIF

-225 SSISAG
+225 SSMSAG

-240 VVKAYV
+240 VVKAHA

-252 RKFKQLNQDYMNKNM
+252 RKFKHLNQEYMNKNM

-279 IMLIAGIG
+279 IMLIFGIG
-287 IVIVLWFGG
+287 MVIVLWLGG
-296 QLVITGEISLGQF
+296 RLVITERISLGQL
-309 VQFSGYL
+309 VQFNGYL
-316 MMLTWPMM
+316 MMLTFPMM
-324 ALGWVINLVQRGS
+324 ALGFVINLVQRGS
-337 ASMGRLMEILDQV
+337 ASMGRLMEILEQV
-350 PEIKDS
+350 PEIQDG

-361 INILEGEIEFK
+361 IKTLEGAIEFR
-372 NVSFAYD
+372 NVNFAYD

-393 GMTIGIMGPTGSGKT
+393 GITIGITGPIGSGKS

-430 EIKTIPLKVLRKNVG
+430 EIKTIPLKVLRKNIG

-458 KENIIYGLEGFDEAK
+458 KENIIYGLERFDEAK

-513 ALSRAIIREPKILIL
+513 AISRAIIREPKILIL

-545 QLRKFRERRTCI
+545 QLRKFRKKRTCI

-572 VVLKDGEI
+572 LVLKDGEI

-585 HKELVAS
+585 HKELVAKR
-592 GGIYAN
+592 GIYTN
-598 IYRQQ
+598 MYRQQ
-603 RLREEL
+603 RLQEEL
-609 EKIA
+609 EKTV

>member
-1 MIQFVSLTFIFFLID
+1 ML
-16 LTQFKLQII
+16 
-25 EKLLTAMRINNNL
+25 
-38 ARLKTYLL
+38 
-46 RHKRDLIL
+46 
-54 GAIFALGTNFFAL
+54 AL

-75 TIDGLQ
+75 TIDDLK
-81 TVINKETLLLYA
+81 TLMNKETLLLYA
-93 LLIASI
+93 LLIVSI
-99 SIMGGLFRYLMT
+99 SIMAGFFRFLMT

-125 RNDLFNH
+125 RNDLFSH

-137 LSYFHKIKTGDIMAR
+137 LSYFHKTKTGDIMAR
-152 ATNDLKAVRMLL
+152 ATNDLKAVRMLV

-173 TIIMGSTAII
+173 TIIMGSAAII
-183 LMLIINSKLTLYSL
+183 LMLIIDYKLTLYSL
-197 IPLPILTVAVIIF
+197 IPLPVLTIAVTIF
-210 SSRIFHRFKKVQEQF
+210 SSRIFYRFQKVQEQF
-225 SSISAG
+225 SSISVG
-231 VQENLSGIR
+231 VQENLTGIR

-246 QEENEK
+246 QEGNEK
-252 RKFKQLNQDYMNKNM
+252 RKFKQLNQDYMDKNI
-267 SLVKIWGPFFPF
+267 SLVKIWGLFFPF

-287 IVIVLWFGG
+287 MVIVLWLGG
-296 QLVITGEISLGQF
+296 RLVMAGKISLGQF
-309 VQFSGYL
+309 VQFNGYL

-324 ALGWVINLVQRGS
+324 ALGWAINLVQRGS
-337 ASMGRLMEILDQV
+337 ASMGRLIEILDQA

-356 EWTQD
+356 EYLED
-361 INILEGEIEFK
+361 IRTLEGEIEFK

-379 EKVILKNI
+379 KKVILKNI
-387 NLKIPK
+387 DLKIPK
-393 GMTIGIMGPTGSGKT
+393 GITIGIIGPTGSGKS

-416 LLELRQGSLTIDGR
+416 LLEVREGSLTIDGM
-430 EIKTIPLKVLRKNVG
+430 EIKSIPLKILRKNIG

-478 SISALDDEIERFS
+478 SISALSDEIERFS

-545 QLRKFRERRTCI
+545 QLRKFRKRRTCI
-557 LVAHRISTIHDADLI
+557 LVSHRTSTIEDADWI
-572 VVLKDGEI
+572 VVLKDGRI

-585 HKELVAS
+585 HEELVARS
-592 GGIYAN
+592 GIYTD
-598 IYRQQ
+598 IWLQQ
-603 RLREEL
+603 QLREEL

>member
-1 MIQFVSLTFIFFLID
+1 MTLTLFLIN

-25 EKLLTAMRINNNL
+25 EKLLTAMRIKNNL

-46 RHKRDLIL
+46 RHKRDVMWGVVFSI
-54 GAIFALGTNFFAL
+54 ATNLSAL

-81 TVINKETLLLYA
+81 TAINKETLLLYA
-93 LLIASI
+93 LLIVSI
-99 SIMGGLFRYLMT
+99 AIMGGFFRYLMT
-111 RRLMGVAFQIEYEL
+111 RRIVGLSFQIEYEL
-125 RNDLFNH
+125 RNDLFEH

-137 LSYFHKIKTGDIMAR
+137 LSYFHKMKTGDIMAR

-173 TIIMGSTAII
+173 TIIMGTAAIA
-183 LMLIINSKLTLYSL
+183 LMLVINLELTLYSL
-197 IPLPILTVAVIIF
+197 IPLPVLTIGVAIF
-210 SSRIFHRFKKVQEQF
+210 SSRIFRRFKKVQEQF

-240 VVKAYV
+240 VIKAHA

-252 RKFKQLNQDYMNKNM
+252 RKFKQLNQEYMNRNM

-279 IMLIAGIG
+279 IMVIFGIG
-287 IVIVLWFGG
+287 IIIVLWLGG
-296 QLVITGEISLGQF
+296 RLVIAEKISLGQF
-309 VQFSGYL
+309 VQFYAYL
-316 MMLTWPMM
+316 MMLAFPMM
-324 ALGWVINLVQRGS
+324 ALGFVINLVQRGS

-350 PEIKDS
+350 PDIKDS
-356 EWTQD
+356 EYTQD
-361 INILEGEIEFK
+361 IRTLAGAIEFK

-379 EKVILKNI
+379 DKVVLKNI
-387 NLKIPK
+387 NLKIPT
-393 GMTIGIMGPTGSGKT
+393 GMTIGITGPIGSGKS
-408 TLVNLIPR
+408 TLINLIPR
-416 LLELRQGSLTIDGR
+416 LLELKEGSLTIDGID
-430 EIKTIPLKVLRKNVG
+430 IKTIPLKVLRKNIG

-458 KENIIYGLEGFDEAK
+458 KENIVYGLERFDEAK

-478 SISALDDEIERFS
+478 NISALNDEIGRFS
-491 QRYETPVGERGVTL
+491 QGYETPVGERGVTL

-540 EKILK
+540 EKILE
-545 QLRKFRERRTCI
+545 QLRKFRKRRTCI

-585 HKELVAS
+585 HNELVTKR
-592 GGIYAN
+592 GTYAN
-598 IYRQQ
+598 MYRQQ
-603 RLREEL
+603 RLEEEL
-609 EKIA
+609 ERI

>member
-1 MIQFVSLTFIFFLID
+1 MRKSSNLT
-16 LTQFKLQII
+16 
-25 EKLLTAMRINNNL
+25 
-38 ARLKTYLL
+38 RLKAYLL
-46 RHKRDLIL
+46 RHKRNLIL
-54 GAIFALGTNFFAL
+54 AVFFSLGTNLLAL

-75 TIDGLQ
+75 TIDDLK
-81 TVINKETLLLYA
+81 TLMNKETLLLYA
-93 LLIASI
+93 LLIVSI
-99 SIMGGLFRYLMT
+99 SIMAGFFRFLMT

-125 RNDLFNH
+125 RNDLFSH

-137 LSYFHKIKTGDIMAR
+137 LSYFHKTKTGDIMAR
-152 ATNDLKAVRMLL
+152 ATNDLKAVRMLV

-173 TIIMGSTAII
+173 TIIMGSAAII
-183 LMLIINSKLTLYSL
+183 LMLIIDYELTLYSL
-197 IPLPILTVAVIIF
+197 IPLPVLTIAVTIF
-210 SSRIFHRFKKVQEQF
+210 SSRIFYRFQKVQEQF
-225 SSISAG
+225 SSISVG
-231 VQENLSGIR
+231 VQENLTGIR

-246 QEENEK
+246 QEGNEK
-252 RKFKQLNQDYMNKNM
+252 RKFKQLNQDYMDKNI
-267 SLVKIWGPFFPF
+267 SLVKIWGLFFPF

-287 IVIVLWFGG
+287 MVIVLWLGG
-296 QLVITGEISLGQF
+296 RLVMAGKISLGQF
-309 VQFSGYL
+309 VQFNGYL

-324 ALGWVINLVQRGS
+324 ALGWAINLVQRGS
-337 ASMGRLMEILDQV
+337 ASMGRLIEILDQA

-356 EWTQD
+356 EYLED
-361 INILEGEIEFK
+361 IRTLEGEIEFK

-379 EKVILKNI
+379 KKVILKNI
-387 NLKIPK
+387 DLKIPK
-393 GMTIGIMGPTGSGKT
+393 GITIGIIGPTGSGKS

-416 LLELRQGSLTIDGR
+416 LLEVREGSLTIDGM
-430 EIKTIPLKVLRKNVG
+430 EIKSIPLKILRKNIG

-458 KENIIYGLEGFDEAK
+458 KENIIYGLESFDEAK

-478 SISALDDEIERFS
+478 SISALSDEIERFS

-545 QLRKFRERRTCI
+545 QLRKFRKRRTCI
-557 LVAHRISTIHDADLI
+557 LVSHRTSTIEDADWI
-572 VVLKDGEI
+572 VVLKDGRI

-585 HKELVAS
+585 HEELVARS
-592 GGIYAN
+592 GIYTD
-598 IYRQQ
+598 IWLQQ
-603 RLREEL
+603 QLREEL